1 MNIKI
6 NTNISNEI
14 NEDEIEVTIKA
25 SKNSNILTKIIDN
38 IQSISGNIETIVGS
52 KENNISIIN
61 VRDVITF
68 YSKEQS
74 NYCKTLKGEFKIKN
88 KLYELDETLDKSY
101 FIRISNSCIVNIKFV
116 ESFDL
121 SMIGNIIV
129 KFSDG
134 TSEYVSKRKISSVM
148 KFLKERGKI
157 I

>member
-6 NTNISNEI
+6 NTNISNEM
-14 NEDEIEVTIKA
+14 NEDEIEITVKA

-52 KENNISIIN
+52 KDNNISIIN
-61 VRDVITF
+61 VEDVVSF

-74 NYCKTLKGEFKIKN
+74 NYCKTLKGCFKIKN

-101 FIRISNSCIVNIKFV
+101 FIRISNSCIINIKFV

-129 KFSDG
+129 KFTDG
-134 TSEYVSKRKISSVM
+134 TSEYVSKRRISNVM
-148 KFLKERGKI
+148 KFLKERGK
-157 I
+157 